1 MLHEYAHILQNHI
14 SRANSWASVHDG
26 CAMRLTSGGAL
37 INSPEYAWTEAFAE
51 YFAQAVRRTFANEP
65 SLNGFAATA
74 SSFIDSPPA
83 CGVVGATSQA
93 GTITPAMI
101 ENFIAASL
109 WDLIDPVGN
118 PAQGFEGH
126 DTVAG
131 EDATVFQIFDR
142 KIDNG
147 PANIFT
153 FRTAWNA
160 RGKSFTGLECI
171 LSFYG
176 IVPAMTGCRPGALKL
191 VGDFNNDRKTD
202 IALTAVSGWGSIPV
216 AFSNGDGSF
225 NVTNQASATFASLA
239 SSRGVVKLTG
249 DFDGDGDTDIALTGG
264 PGFTGIPVALSDGNG
279 SFTFFDNPTAMLHT
293 IAANPENRKLVGD
306 FDGNGTADTRWWA
319 RRGST
324 RSPSRLASRTCPAI
338 SPRPST
344 TSGARSGSR
353 PRSPARRSSQEIS
366 PATACAT
373 SSCCSPARPQSHA
386 PPRTETAPSR

>member
-1 MLHEYAHILQNHI
+1 MRSSSTRSTCTSRRTYAVAPDDGRPEFQLPAASVSSVLDFSRDFTNSYISREFNLANTAQFAWEYATARRDPMETDVIAQANVQPTSWFDTATSTYTSADTNTIMIKDSLGFADRVMLHEYAHILQNHI

-37 INSPEYAWTEAFAE
+37 INSPEYTWTEAFAE

-142 KIDNG
+142 EIDNG

-176 IVPAMTGCRPGALKL
+176 IAPAMTGCRPGALKAGRRL
-191 VGDFNNDRKTD
+191 QQRLQDRHRADGRVGL
-202 IALTAVSGWGSIPV
+202 AL
-216 AFSNGDGSF
+216 D
-225 NVTNQASATFASLA
+225 
-239 SSRGVVKLTG
+239 SSRL
-249 DFDGDGDTDIALTGG
+249 L
-264 PGFTGIPVALSDGNG
+264 
-279 SFTFFDNPTAMLHT
+279 
-293 IAANPENRKLVGD
+293 ERRRLVQ
-306 FDGNGTADTRWWA
+306 RHQ
-319 RRGST
+319 S
-324 RSPSRLASRTCPAI
+324 SLPPH
-338 SPRPST
+338 SPRW
-344 TSGARSGSR
+344 
-353 PRSPARRSSQEIS
+353 
-366 PATACAT
+366 
-373 SSCCSPARPQSHA
+373 
-386 PPRTETAPSR
+386 PPRVAW